1 MKNKKTLII
10 ILLIVLLISV
20 GAILL
25 INNSDLLVNFDNN
38 TVSLIKQYL
47 KVTGFLSIMGLVYL
61 RMKNGSKA
69 KSEEIE

>member
-25 INNSDLLVNFDNN
+25 INNSDLLVNLDNN

-61 RMKNGSKA
+61 RMNNGSKA